1 MDSNRIFLVIVLTA
15 VIVIGINGLLYV
27 AFRRG
32 NEANMIDLTRK
43 ALQKTR
49 NPWQEEDEALQ
60 ELSRL
65 VADLKAKEKTTH
77 PESIAENGQGL
88 AKGDQGNAQ

>member
-1 MDSNRIFLVIVLTA
+1 MDSDRIFLVIVLTA

-65 VADLKAKEKTTH
+65 VADLKAKEKTKP
-77 PESIAENGQGL
+77 PESPAENGSGL
-88 AKGDQGNAQ
+88 AERGKDNA

>member
-1 MDSNRIFLVIVLTA
+1 MDSDRIFLVIVLTA

-65 VADLKAKEKTTH
+65 VADLKAKEKIKL
-77 PESIAENGQGL
+77 PESPAEKGSGL
-88 AKGDQGNAQ
+88 TERGKDNA